1 VVIKVGFNCGI
12 VGLPNVGKSTL
23 FNALTATVQAQAENY
38 PFCTIEPNTGRVA
51 VPDERLEVIA
61 ELANSSK
68 IVPTYMEFVDIAG
81 LVKGA
86 STGEG
91 LGNKFLSHIREVD
104 AICHVVRCFKEDDIT
119 HVEGTIDAVRD
130 AETIET
136 ELLLADLD
144 SVEKRF
150 ESIEKKARGG
160 DKDLKKQLTLLSLV
174 LNSLKEGE
182 PVRTLNIPDD
192 LKLDYQNLQ
201 LLTAKPVL
209 FVGNVDEN
217 SAGAGNDFSNE
228 LSDMAKSRKAECV
241 IISAAIEAEVAQLS
255 SINEQHEFL
264 SALGLTE
271 TGLSRIIKSGYQLL
285 DLITFLTAGPK
296 EARAWTI
303 PNGALA
309 PEAAG
314 KIHTDFQKGF
324 IRAETI
330 SYNDYVTFG
339 GEQQAR
345 EFGKMRQE
353 GKEYLMQDGDVV
365 LFRFNV

>member
-1 VVIKVGFNCGI
+1 
-12 VGLPNVGKSTL
+12 
-23 FNALTATVQAQAENY
+23 
-38 PFCTIEPNTGRVA
+38 
-51 VPDERLEVIA
+51 LEVIA

-192 LKLDYQNLQ
+192 LKSDYQNLQ

-217 SAGAGNDFSNE
+217 SAGVGNDFSNE

-330 SYNDYVTFG
+330 SYNDYVTYG

-345 EFGKMRQE
+345 ESGKMRQE